1 MAEFC
6 GLHGQ
11 EEGEGELHEQ
21 QDTGEHSKLMF
32 GFFMRVK
39 EQVTVWDSYFSFY
52 FNCPSLVGN

>member
-39 EQVTVWDSYFSFY
+39 EKGIAILFTSIV
-52 FNCPSLVGN
+52 LL